1 MAMTGDQIEVLETEQ
16 GGKKLIDEGSREK
29 EFFDEN
35 GKFHFS
41 NGSMQSNFIFFFIG
55 IFTGVV
61 PKETL
66 ESQLIASGNI
76 QAKDIPGIVKFL
88 KTCLQL
94 TSWKRPKAGD
104 LMFDEWLVPA
114 FACSCGFT
122 GY

>member
-1 MAMTGDQIEVLETEQ
+1 MISSLEKQSSSMRTVHVTSLNE
-16 GGKKLIDEGSREK
+16 
-29 EFFDEN
+29 
-35 GKFHFS
+35 
-41 NGSMQSNFIFFFIG
+41 SMQSNCFPIG

-66 ESQLIASGNI
+66 ESQLTASGNI
-76 QAKDIPGIVKFL
+76 PAEDIPEIVEFL

-94 TSWKRPKAGD
+94 TYWKRPDARE
-104 LMFDEWLVPA
+104 LMLDKWLVPA

>member
-1 MAMTGDQIEVLETEQ
+1 MISSLEKQSSSMRTVHVTSLNE
-16 GGKKLIDEGSREK
+16 
-29 EFFDEN
+29 
-35 GKFHFS
+35 
-41 NGSMQSNFIFFFIG
+41 SMQSNCFPIG

-66 ESQLIASGNI
+66 ESQLTASGNI
-76 QAKDIPGIVKFL
+76 PEEDIPEIVEFL

-94 TSWKRPKAGD
+94 TYWKRPDARE
-104 LMFDEWLVPA
+104 LMLDKWLVPA